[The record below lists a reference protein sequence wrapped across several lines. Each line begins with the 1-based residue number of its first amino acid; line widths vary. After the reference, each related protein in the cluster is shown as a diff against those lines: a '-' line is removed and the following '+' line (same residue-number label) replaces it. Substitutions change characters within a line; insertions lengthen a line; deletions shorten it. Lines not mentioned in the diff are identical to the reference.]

1 MSTHYQVLEVGEDAK
16 LIDIKKAYR
25 RLALRYHPD
34 RNDGTV
40 DATEKFKR
48 ISEAYTVLSNGDTR
62 RSYDLSLKYPT
73 TQQSTAAAAKTARS
87 RRDPFKQFDDLF
99 KHDQFFSSAFDDLND
114 EFVQRFSSDQQARE
128 DVEEE
133 GKCAGVPRTFLC
145 GAGGLDDYPCGK
157 GEKKTNAP
165 VKKKVGWGQWILNS
179 LGIEFEVTTLEHKSD
194 GSVLT
199 KKYHAQRT
207 GTYTDRQSRT
217 YTDGDGNQV
226 TVVSMEKNGNKIE
239 DKFIAGKLL
248 ERRVN
253 SVLEP
258 LTEHQ
263 VQAAESELEVQAAES
278 ELDLD

>member
-179 LGIEFEVTTLEHKSD
+179 LGIEFE
-194 GSVLT
+194 
-199 KKYHAQRT
+199 RT